1 MTGRARPAAYIRAG
15 LRRPGRTDP
24 AARRRGRRQPPARL
38 APASRSTPRMT
49 RTWPPGM
56 RPSWPGW
63 PPPSRPAAT
72 TRCSLPNPARS
83 SAPRRTFWTC
93 CSAAP
98 ATASPSGSCSR
109 PHSPGPPS
117 CRCPQPPARPGH
129 QSCSNAKTGR
139 SSPAPA
145 PKPSPACSPAGGSG
159 STSRLARPPPPGR
172 LPPDP
177 PQRRPR
183 LQRPRRHPHRPG
195 RPAVLAASRRPA
207 RTRRLHHPLT
217 RRTHARPATP
227 PPPAPESQPHTLRAL
242 ASSDPASAPARAS
255 TDLLRRHLR
264 ETPLP

>member
-15 LRRPGRTDP
+15 CGDQDALTRQRDAVADGSRQRGWPLP
-24 AARRRGRRQPPARL
+24 AVYAEDDADLAAGHAPELARL
-38 APASRSTPRMT
+38 AAAIKAGRHDALLITEPGAVFGTAPHLLDLLQRCTRNGVTVGFLLPPALTG
-49 RTWPPGM
+49 PPVM
-56 RPSWPGW
+56 QM
-63 PPPSRPAAT
+63 PAA
-72 TRCSLPNPARS
+72 
-83 SAPRRTFWTC
+83 
-93 CSAAP
+93 
-98 ATASPSGSCSR
+98 AS
-109 PHSPGPPS
+109 
-117 CRCPQPPARPGH
+117 PARPPVLLERENWAILARARAEALASLFPGW
-129 QSCSNAKTGR
+129 R
-139 SSPAPA
+139 IWLDR
-145 PKPSPACSPAGGSG
+145 
-159 STSRLARPPPPGR
+159 RLARPPPPGR